1 MSPRII
7 TADEARVLREAAT
20 PGPWHVGRSAL
31 CDCWR
36 RCVNV
41 YADQGEDVTRPCRSD
56 VSEGDAP
63 LLAAAP
69 DLAAT
74 VEALHA
80 EVARLSA
87 SRDRWRVAA
96 GRVAD
101 TMCPECGPAVEVDE
115 DGCCIGCG
123 NGAMGT
129 YVVELADR
137 LRAAE
142 AADRDAMFR
151 EAAP

>member
-1 MSPRII
+1 MTAPRIVPI
-7 TADEARVLREAAT
+7 AEAQALFGRGTKDE
-20 PGPWHVGRSAL
+20 
-31 CDCWR
+31 
-36 RCVNV
+36 
-41 YADQGEDVTRPCRSD
+41 
-56 VSEGDAP
+56 
-63 LLAAAP
+63 LAAA
-69 DLAAT
+69 AR
-74 VEALHA
+74 
-80 EVARLSA
+80 EVQRLSA

-96 GRVAD
+96 GKVAD

-151 EAAP
+151 EVAP